1 MSYTIQLLD
10 EYHYMPRVSRLID
23 EIWGGGAADAIPVHL
38 LITIA
43 HNGGLVFG
51 AFEGDQMVGLALSFL
66 GIHQTEQGGVIKHC
80 SHQMGVHPDHRGR
93 GIGFALK
100 KAQWQM
106 VRKQGIALMTWTYDP
121 LLSRNAYLNVRQL
134 GAICQTYKREYYGE
148 MVDAL
153 NAGLASDR
161 FEVEWWLNTP
171 RVEKRLDTA
180 NYVRIRLD
188 EYRQGNAQQ
197 LYLPET
203 DATSG
208 LLMPP
213 EQYALPERTLL
224 LMPIPSDFQTMRRDT
239 PTLARDWRFFTR
251 KVFETAFAAGYIV
264 TDFVYENGRS
274 YYVLTDGNAKIG

>member
-23 EIWGGGAADAIPVHL
+23 EIWGGGAADAIPAHL

-171 RVEKRLDTA
+171 RVEKRLDAA

-274 YYVLTDGNAKIG
+274 YYVLTEGNAKIG